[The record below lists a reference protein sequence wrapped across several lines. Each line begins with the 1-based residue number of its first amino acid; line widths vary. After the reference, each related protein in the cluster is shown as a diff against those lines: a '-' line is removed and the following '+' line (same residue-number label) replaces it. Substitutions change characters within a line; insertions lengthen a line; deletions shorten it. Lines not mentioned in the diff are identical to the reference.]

1 MTGARTWTDGN
12 KSGYNTKKNINIIVK
27 CQERLW
33 NDWEGG
39 SDVVGMVSGEKVLY
53 YSFLLTSRT
62 VEEGIFF
69 QSASKWLFFRKMHP
83 LK

>member
-12 KSGYNTKKNINIIVK
+12 RSGYNTNKSINVIVK

-39 SDVVGMVSGEKVLY
+39 SDVVGMISGEKVL
-53 YSFLLTSRT
+53 
-62 VEEGIFF
+62 
-69 QSASKWLFFRKMHP
+69 
-83 LK
+83 